1 MVERMSRTILDGLK
15 GGLVVSCQA
24 PEGSPLREPYILGR
38 FAAAAEDAGAIAIRA
53 EGLANIEAI
62 RKEVSVPII
71 GLIKRSN
78 RSPIY
83 ITPDIDDVRNLV
95 EAGADIVAVDAT
107 ERLREGGVTSAD
119 FLEEAV
125 AAIGSVPIMADVDSL
140 PSAVIAA
147 QAGAQLVGT
156 TLSGYTDGEIPAYP
170 DIELVREIASVLQLP
185 IIAEGRYSKAEDVER
200 ALDYGAHAVCIG
212 TTLTDPWTLTK
223 RLVAKIRR
231 AR

>member
-38 FAAAAEDAGAIAIRA
+38 IAAAAEDAGAIAIRA

-119 FLEEAV
+119 FLAEAV

-147 QAGAQLVGT
+147 QAGAQLAGT
-156 TLSGYTDGEIPAYP
+156 TLSGYTDGEIPAHP

-185 IIAEGRYSKAEDVER
+185 IIAEGRYSSAEDVQR

-223 RLVAKIRR
+223 RLVAKIR
-231 AR
+231 

>member
-24 PEGSPLREPYILGR
+24 PEGSPLRDPYILGR
-38 FAAAAEDAGAIAIRA
+38 IAAAAEDAGAVAIRA
-53 EGLANIEAI
+53 EGLASIEAI

-71 GLIKRSN
+71 GLIKRFNS
-78 RSPIY
+78 SPIY

-95 EAGADIVAVDAT
+95 EAGADIVALDAT

-119 FLEEAV
+119 FLAEAV

-156 TLSGYTDGEIPAYP
+156 TLSGYTGGEIPAHP
-170 DIELVREIASVLQLP
+170 DIDLVREIASVLQLP
-185 IIAEGRYSKAEDVER
+185 IIAEGRYSSAEDVQR

-212 TTLTDPWTLTK
+212 TSLTDPWTLTK
-223 RLVAKIRR
+223 RLVAKIR
-231 AR
+231 

>member
-1 MVERMSRTILDGLK
+1 MSRTILDGLK

-24 PEGSPLREPYILGR
+24 PEGSPLRDPYILGR
-38 FAAAAEDAGAIAIRA
+38 IAAAAEDAGAVAIRA
-53 EGLANIEAI
+53 EGLASIEAI

-71 GLIKRSN
+71 GLIKRFNS
-78 RSPIY
+78 SPIY

-95 EAGADIVAVDAT
+95 EAGADIVALDAT

-119 FLEEAV
+119 FLAEAV

-156 TLSGYTDGEIPAYP
+156 TLSGYTGGEIPAHP
-170 DIELVREIASVLQLP
+170 DIDLVREIASVLQLP
-185 IIAEGRYSKAEDVER
+185 IIAEGRYSSAEDVQR

-212 TTLTDPWTLTK
+212 TSLTDPWTLTK
-223 RLVAKIRR
+223 RLVAKIR
-231 AR
+231 

>member
-1 MVERMSRTILDGLK
+1 MSRTILDGLK

-24 PEGSPLREPYILGR
+24 PEGSPLRDPYILGR
-38 FAAAAEDAGAIAIRA
+38 IAAAAENAGAVAIRA
-53 EGLANIEAI
+53 EGLASIEAI

-71 GLIKRSN
+71 GLIKRFNS
-78 RSPIY
+78 SPIY

-107 ERLREGGVTSAD
+107 ERLREGGVTSED
-119 FLEEAV
+119 FLAEAV

-156 TLSGYTDGEIPAYP
+156 TLSGYTVGEIPAHP

-185 IIAEGRYSKAEDVER
+185 IIAEGRYSSAEDVQR
-200 ALDYGAHAVCIG
+200 ALDYGAYAVCIG
-212 TTLTDPWTLTK
+212 TSLTDPWTLTK
-223 RLVAKIRR
+223 RLVGKIR
-231 AR
+231 

>member
-1 MVERMSRTILDGLK
+1 VVERMSRTILDGLK

-24 PEGSPLREPYILGR
+24 PEGSPLRDPYILGR
-38 FAAAAEDAGAIAIRA
+38 IAAAAEDAGAVAIRA
-53 EGLANIEAI
+53 EGLASIEAI

-71 GLIKRSN
+71 GLIKRFNS
-78 RSPIY
+78 SPIY

-95 EAGADIVAVDAT
+95 EAGADIVALDAT

-119 FLEEAV
+119 FLAEAV

-156 TLSGYTDGEIPAYP
+156 TLSGYTGGEIPAHP
-170 DIELVREIASVLQLP
+170 DIDLVREIASVLQLP
-185 IIAEGRYSKAEDVER
+185 IIAEGRYSSAEDVQR

-212 TTLTDPWTLTK
+212 TSLTDPWTLTK
-223 RLVAKIRR
+223 RLVAKIR
-231 AR
+231 

>member
-1 MVERMSRTILDGLK
+1 MSRTILDGLK

-24 PEGSPLREPYILGR
+24 PEGSPLRDPYILGR
-38 FAAAAEDAGAIAIRA
+38 IAAAAEDAGAVAIRA
-53 EGLANIEAI
+53 EGLASIEAI

-71 GLIKRSN
+71 GLIKRFNS
-78 RSPIY
+78 SPIY

-95 EAGADIVAVDAT
+95 EAGADIVALDAT

-119 FLEEAV
+119 FLAEAV

-156 TLSGYTDGEIPAYP
+156 TLSGYTGGEIPAHP
-170 DIELVREIASVLQLP
+170 DIDLVREIASVLQLP
-185 IIAEGRYSKAEDVER
+185 IIAEGRYSSAEDVQR

-212 TTLTDPWTLTK
+212 TSLTDPWSLTK
-223 RLVAKIRR
+223 RLVAKIR
-231 AR
+231 

>member
-1 MVERMSRTILDGLK
+1 MVERMSRTILEDLK

-38 FAAAAEDAGAIAIRA
+38 IAAAAEDAGAVAIRA
-53 EGLANIEAI
+53 EGLASIEAI

-78 RSPIY
+78 SSPIY

-107 ERLREGGVTSAD
+107 ERLREGGVTSVD
-119 FLEEAV
+119 FLAEAV

-156 TLSGYTDGEIPAYP
+156 TLSGYTVGEIPTHP
-170 DIELVREIASVLQLP
+170 DIELVREIASVLQIP
-185 IIAEGRYSKAEDVER
+185 IIAEGRYSSAEDVQR

-223 RLVAKIRR
+223 RLVARIR
-231 AR
+231 

>member
-24 PEGSPLREPYILGR
+24 PEGSPLRDPYILGR
-38 FAAAAEDAGAIAIRA
+38 IAAAAEDAGAVAIRA
-53 EGLANIEAI
+53 EGLASIEAI
-62 RKEVSVPII
+62 RKEVSVPVI

-78 RSPIY
+78 SSPVY
-83 ITPDIDDVRNLV
+83 ITPDLDDVRNLV

-107 ERLREGGVTSAD
+107 ERLREGGVTSAN
-119 FLEEAV
+119 FIAEAV
-125 AAIGSVPIMADVDSL
+125 ASIGSVPIMADVDSL
-140 PSAVIAA
+140 SSAVIAA

-156 TLSGYTDGEIPAYP
+156 TLSGYTGGEIPVHP
-170 DIELVREIASVLQLP
+170 DIDLVREIASVLQLP
-185 IIAEGRYSKAEDVER
+185 IIAEGRYSSAEDVQR

-223 RLVAKIRR
+223 RLVAKIQ
-231 AR
+231 

>member
-24 PEGSPLREPYILGR
+24 PEGSPLRDPYILGR
-38 FAAAAEDAGAIAIRA
+38 IAAAAEDAGAVAIRA
-53 EGLANIEAI
+53 EGLASIEAI

-71 GLIKRSN
+71 GLIKRFNS
-78 RSPIY
+78 SPIY

-95 EAGADIVAVDAT
+95 EAGADIVALDAT

-119 FLEEAV
+119 FLAEAV

-156 TLSGYTDGEIPAYP
+156 TLSGYTGGEIPAHP
-170 DIELVREIASVLQLP
+170 DIDLVREIASVLQLP
-185 IIAEGRYSKAEDVER
+185 IIAEGRYSSAEDVQQ

-212 TTLTDPWTLTK
+212 TSLTDPWTLTK
-223 RLVAKIRR
+223 RLVAKIR
-231 AR
+231 